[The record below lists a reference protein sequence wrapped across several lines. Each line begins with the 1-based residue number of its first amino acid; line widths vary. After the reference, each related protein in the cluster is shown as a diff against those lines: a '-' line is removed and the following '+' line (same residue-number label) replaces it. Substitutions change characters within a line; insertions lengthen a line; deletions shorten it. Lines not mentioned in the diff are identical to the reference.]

1 MTIARDIR
9 LDVLGVSRELWIAE
23 KNAARTLEAPPAT
36 TDRDSDGDQPDHGEL
51 VAGREVFAGPDGFR
65 YSDSGNARRFLARVG
80 NNVRYV
86 PRWGRWLAFDGGRWR
101 IDYGDTIVSHL
112 AGEIAL
118 ELLSHVAEVRHSED
132 KLKAI
137 LRHVKRSES
146 AQGIAATLKVAASIP
161 GVAIDHEALDAD
173 PWLLNVANGTFDLS
187 KSELRDH
194 DPNDHLTM
202 QASVH
207 LDANASAVEF
217 LRFLERILPDAEVR
231 SFVQRLAGLAL
242 VGQQLEHVLPINI
255 GNGAN
260 GKSTLT
266 RILADVLGEY
276 AVVASRD
283 LLLALKHDSHPTARA
298 DLFRKRFAHS
308 GELPP
313 GARLDE
319 AQVKELTGGDRVK
332 ARRMREDHWEF
343 DPSHLLWIH
352 ANHRP
357 AIEGTD
363 DGIWRRVL
371 LIPFD
376 VQVPE
381 GERDPRLA
389 ERIVKSEPAGV
400 LNWMIDGL
408 ADYVDGGL
416 RVPDVVKV
424 ATKGYRNESDTVAAF
439 LDESGLVLDPVLS
452 IDAAELLAVHGDWF
466 QTAGVGEYEKQH
478 YQRVV
483 DELKQRGAT
492 SARNGRR
499 GRFWRGLGEGVTTG
513 DNPSASSEQ
522 TPLRENKPEGSTPV
536 VTPARNPRSE
546 QVSP

>member
-1 MTIARDIR
+1 MSI
-9 LDVLGVSRELWIAE
+9 VP
-23 KNAARTLEAPPAT
+23 TLSVDEVTAPPAPAVIEVE
-36 TDRDSDGDQPDHGEL
+36 PDHGEL

-65 YSDSGNARRFLARVG
+65 YSDAGNAKRFLAHVG
-80 NNVRYV
+80 DHVRYV
-86 PRWGRWLAFDGGRWR
+86 PRWARWLVFDGGRWR
-101 IDYGDTIVSHL
+101 IDYGDTFVSHL

-118 ELLSHVAEVRHSED
+118 ELLGHVAAVRNNED
-132 KLKAI
+132 RLKAF
-137 LRHVKRSES
+137 LRHVKRAES
-146 AQGIAATLKVAASIP
+146 AQGVASTLKVAASIP
-161 GVAIDHEALDAD
+161 GVAIDHEALDSN
-173 PWLLNVANGTFDLS
+173 PWLFNVTNGTLDLS
-187 KSELRDH
+187 KGQMRGH
-194 DPNDHLTM
+194 DPGDHLTM
-202 QASVH
+202 QAAVKF
-207 LDANASAVEF
+207 DADAVADEF
-217 LRFLERILPDAEVR
+217 VRFLERVLPDAEVR
-231 SFVQRLAGLAL
+231 EFVQRLAGLAL
-242 VGQQLEHVLPINI
+242 VGQQLEHVLPINL

-266 RILADVLGEY
+266 KIMADVLGEY

-283 LLLALKHDSHPTARA
+283 LLLAMKHDSHPTAKA

-357 AIEGTD
+357 SIEGTD

-381 GERDPRLA
+381 AERDSRLA
-389 ERIVKSEPAGV
+389 ERIVKHESAGV
-400 LNWMIDGL
+400 LNWMIGGL
-408 ADYVDGGL
+408 ADYIENGL
-416 RVPDVVKV
+416 RVPDVVRV

-439 LDESGLVLDPVLS
+439 LDESGLMFDASMS
-452 IDAAELLAVHGDWF
+452 IDASHLLAIHGDWW
-466 QTAGVGEYEKQH
+466 QTAGVGELEKQH

-483 DELKQRGAT
+483 DELKHRGIA
-492 SARNGRR
+492 SGRNGRR
-499 GRFWRGLGEGVTTG
+499 GRFWRGIGEGG
-513 DNPSASSEQ
+513 DN
-522 TPLRENKPEGSTPV
+522 G
-536 VTPARNPRSE
+536 
-546 QVSP
+546 